1 MSFKLLKTIKVIV
14 IIVFILAMV
23 FAGYSIFKIAYSLPY
38 KAPNVESIEFNISRP
53 DDISY
58 ETLTED
64 INELF
69 DNPKYI
75 LTYVDMTGDLKG
87 RCYLL
92 SHKIEIKKNLNYE
105 LYTFILTHELVHLTT
120 YSIDERWTNLEA
132 YNKLYN
138 SDNDYFKNVAL
149 YIAYLDLHGAFSQDY
164 SFVGY
169 LVNF

>member
-1 MSFKLLKTIKVIV
+1 MKLLKAIK
-14 IIVFILAMV
+14 IIAIILFILAIA
-23 FAGYSIFKIAYSLPY
+23 FAGYSIFKITYSLPY
-38 KAPNVESIEFNISRP
+38 KSPNVESIEFYISRP

-58 ETLTED
+58 DTLTEE

-69 DNPKYI
+69 DSPSYT
-75 LTYVDMTGDLKG
+75 LTFVDMTGDVKG
-87 RCYLL
+87 RCYPLL
-92 SHKIEIKKNLNYE
+92 KKVEIKKSLTYE

-120 YSIDERWTNLEA
+120 YSTDERWTNLEA
-132 YNKLYN
+132 YKILYN

-149 YIAYLDLHGAFSQDY
+149 YIANLDLHGAFSQDY